1 MADHTQARA
10 AFAQLLTR
18 TPPWRYLPLR
28 GPSEVGK
35 SYITKQMLGNVLRMP
50 ALACGRFDFKGT
62 TDMDVELHW
71 FVQQLEI
78 PAPPGAERQPAP
90 ATALHRSRITE

>member
-50 ALACGRFDFKGT
+50 ARLWTF
-62 TDMDVELHW
+62 
-71 FVQQLEI
+71 
-78 PAPPGAERQPAP
+78 
-90 ATALHRSRITE
+90 